1 MNLPSHPPSH
11 AAGGADVSPGQ
22 LLRELHG
29 ASLGGD
35 GQTMEP
41 AMRLALEAG
50 IGGLGHWAAQFG
62 AGIQAMGG
70 GSGWALLV
78 FDPRT
83 GTLRNQWVG
92 DATEAFAAGTPLL
105 ALDLH
110 EPVRRANPGAL
121 STHVDTCL
129 ATIDW
134 AGVHAHYR
142 AAVFAASEAL
152 GADPADVANGLVLDV
167 RRAGVYESATTRLPQ
182 TIWRDP
188 AAVARRPAARPPC
201 HRLLRPRPRG
211 EPRHCAA
218 PACGRGGRAL
228 PARRHRW
235 LEPRR
240 APAGAAGGA
249 VLRHGASLPH

>member
-11 AAGGADVSPGQ
+11 ASGGADVSPGQ

-50 IGGLGHWAAQFG
+50 FGGLGHWAAQFG
-62 AGIQAMGG
+62 ACIQAMGG

-110 EPVRRANPGAL
+110 EPARRANPGARG
-121 STHVDTCL
+121 TYVDTCL
-129 ATIDW
+129 AAIDW
-134 AGVHAHYR
+134 AGVHARYR

-182 TIWRDP
+182 AIWRDP
-188 AAVARRPAARPPC
+188 AAVAQWGADLPLDRPVTVYCVHGHEVSRAIALRLRAAGVDARY
-201 HRLLRPRPRG
+201 L
-211 EPRHCAA
+211 
-218 PACGRGGRAL
+218 RGGIDGWSRA
-228 PARRHRW
+228 RHPLAQR
-235 LEPRR
+235 EVPC
-240 APAGAAGGA
+240 
-249 VLRHGASLPH
+249 